1 MKRLIVLSFITLD
14 GVMQA
19 PGGPEEDPTG
29 GFRHGGWV
37 AGYFDDFL
45 GKVMVE
51 QMSKPFDLL
60 LGRKTYEIFA
70 AHWPSVKADDDPI
83 AAGINNA
90 KKYVASKSLKN
101 LDWSNSEL
109 IKGDVAKAVTELKEQ
124 DGPEI
129 QVHGSG
135 NLIQTLLKYDLV
147 DELWLKIF
155 PITLG
160 GGKRL
165 FAEGTIPVGLRLLD
179 NKVSPSG
186 VVVATYARAGKVKTG
201 SFALEP
207 PTEAELARR
216 QQLKKENSYGENNLG
231 SQRETGQRLRTPQG
245 APGAQDLAAGACRIQ
260 RWKDRQTRG

>member
-1 MKRLIVLSFITLD
+1 MRKLVVLSFITLD

-29 GFRHGGWV
+29 GFTHGGWV
-37 AGYFDDFL
+37 ASYFDDFL
-45 GKVMVE
+45 GEVMVG
-51 QMSKPFDLL
+51 QMSRPFDLL

-70 AHWPSVKADDDPI
+70 AHWPYVKSKDDPI

-90 KKYVASKSLKN
+90 KKYVASKTLTK
-101 LDWSNSEL
+101 LDWSGTEL
-109 IKGDVAKAVTELKEQ
+109 IKGDVATEVKKLKEQ

-135 NLIQTLLKYDLV
+135 NLIQTLLKHELV

-160 GGKRL
+160 KGKRL
-165 FAEGTIPVGLRLLD
+165 FADGTIPVGFTLR
-179 NKVSPSG
+179 KSEASPCG
-186 VVVATYARAGKVKTG
+186 VIVASYARAGGVKTG
-201 SFALEP
+201 SFALET

-216 QQLKKENSYGENNLG
+216 KRLKEGK
-231 SQRETGQRLRTPQG
+231 
-245 APGAQDLAAGACRIQ
+245 
-260 RWKDRQTRG
+260 